1 MRRLFSISIIT
12 ALCFFAVTSA
22 NAQKSKAFAGTVKFS
37 TKYEGELDPQKHV
50 PGEQVYTIYGNKIK
64 VNSPQSVVI
73 LNGDA
78 ITVTFL
84 LDVPGYRMGY
94 TQTKEEIKEEMA
106 ARKYTYV
113 KGTETKVICGYTC
126 TRYDITIYDIE
137 EDEEYKKIVYTT
149 TEIGADT
156 NINAF
161 GHPGLTGFPLYEESE
176 HKGVKTIEEAIEV
189 KKGKIKDVDFLVPGD
204 YKMYTLEEFMEKI
217 RELTGGAEEE

>member
-1 MRRLFSISIIT
+1 MKRLFSISIIT

-37 TKYEGELDPQKHV
+37 IKYEGELDPQKHV
-50 PGEQVYTIYGNKIK
+50 PGDQLYTIYGNQMKL
-64 VNSPQSVVI
+64 NNPQSVII

-78 ITVTFL
+78 KTVTFL
-84 LDVPGYRMGY
+84 LDIPGYRMGY
-94 TQTKEEIKEEMA
+94 TQTKEESQEEMA

-126 TRYDITIYDIE
+126 TRYDVTIYDIE
-137 EDEEYKKIVYTT
+137 EDEEYKEIVYTT
-149 TEIGADT
+149 TEIGADE

-161 GHPGLTGFPLYEESE
+161 GHPGLSGYPLYSE
-176 HKGVKTIEEAIEV
+176 FEHDGVKTIEEAVEV

-204 YKMYTLEEFMEKI
+204 YKMYTLDEFKEKI
-217 RELTGGAEEE
+217 QELMGGAAE